1 MRLAGRRIL
10 ITGGGSGIGL
20 ATAAMFVE
28 EGARVGIV
36 DKDPTAL
43 ESASTRIGDQ
53 GVTRVADVTVET
65 DVTSA
70 VDEIADALGGL
81 DGVVNSAGVDFIR
94 PFLETS
100 SAEWNRIMAVNV
112 TGPFH
117 ICHAALP
124 HLKASGFGT
133 IVNVS
138 SAAGLRPLE
147 HRTAYCSS
155 KAALIMLTKTLAAE
169 LFEVNVRA
177 NVICPGIIETPL
189 FQASFRGAADPDAE
203 LRKIMDRYVIKRAG
217 TPEEI
222 ASAILF
228 LTSRESSYMT
238 GAAIAVDGGRTFH

>member
-1 MRLAGRRIL
+1 MRLSGRRVL

-20 ATAAMFVE
+20 ATAAMLVE
-28 EGARVGIV
+28 EGARVGIL
-36 DKDPTAL
+36 DRDPVGLRA
-43 ESASTRIGDQ
+43 ASERNGDQ
-53 GVTRVADVTVET
+53 VVTRVADVTAET
-65 DVTSA
+65 DVKSA
-70 VDEIADALGGL
+70 IDEIADALGGL
-81 DGVVNSAGVDFIR
+81 DGVVNSAGIDFIR

-100 SAEWNRIMAVNV
+100 SSDWNRIMAVNV

-117 ICHAALP
+117 VCQAALR

-147 HRTAYCSS
+147 DRTAYCAS

-169 LFEVNVRA
+169 LSEVNVRA

-189 FQASFRGAADPDAE
+189 FQASFRGAEDPDAE

-222 ASAILF
+222 AAAILF

-238 GAAIAVDGGRTFH
+238 GAAIAVDGGRTFY